1 MPLESDVRSKVREIQ
16 NAIRNVK
23 EQRLFVEH
31 LKDLCRFLQNTDDKT
46 GNNEKEDDLESNK
59 VFLRNHYTNVARF
72 LLDSMTYETVGHLT
86 KSEFSQYFLHF
97 FLNGCSED
105 AFLAVTYAVYNTG

>member
-16 NAIRNVK
+16 NGIRNVK
-23 EQRLFVEH
+23 EQRQIVEH
-31 LKDLCRFLQNTDDKT
+31 LKDLCRFLQKTDVKT
-46 GNNEKEDDLESNK
+46 DNSEKEDLESNK
-59 VFLRNHYTNVARF
+59 VFMKNHYTNVARF
-72 LLDSMTYETVGHLT
+72 LLDAVTYETFGHLT

-97 FLNGCSED
+97 FLNGCNED